1 MRKLIM
7 TVALLAM
14 VGGANAQK
22 GNVTRAWAKAN
33 AESPDLK
40 GAVNEITPALTNEET
55 KGMSKTWYTAGFIMM
70 KNYEK
75 EYKSKALGTK
85 FDADNLY
92 NSITKEYE
100 YFMKCY
106 ELDIIPDK
114 KGKVK
119 PKYAKDIRA
128 NLLMCRN
135 SFIDA
140 GNYYSTPEKKDYAAA
155 SKAFETYLSYV
166 GLPVM
171 EPISKK
177 DEPLKKDT
185 LYYSIVFWAGYSS
198 YNCFLDKKDPEMSEK
213 SVKYMRMAIDE
224 GVGYEDDLKKAA
236 FQIIDAGLD
245 NKKDT
250 VTRIAYLEKA
260 MTLFSDDNNFAKQL
274 LNIYLRKND
283 IPKAMECL
291 DKSIAI
297 NPKDAPMYEIK
308 GQLLETNEDFEG
320 AVACYQK
327 AIDVDPTYTSAY
339 GNMGRIYYNLAA
351 MEQMKATDIK
361 DMKKYNEQM
370 AKAKPYFEKA
380 APCFEKFREA
390 NPDDKDNLKALRT
403 VYYNLNQGAKFD
415 ELDKIIGDK

>member
-22 GNVTRAWAKAN
+22 GNVTRAWAKVN
-33 AESPDLK
+33 AETPDLK
-40 GAVNEITPALTNEET
+40 GAVNEITPALTNDET
-55 KGMSKTWYTAGFIMM
+55 KGLAKTWYTAGFIMM
-70 KNYEK
+70 KNYES
-75 EYKSKALGTK
+75 EYKNKALEMK

-92 NSITKEYE
+92 NSIAKEYE

-106 ELDIIPDK
+106 EIDILPNE

-119 PKYAKDIRA
+119 PKYADEIRA

-140 GNYYSTPEKKDYAAA
+140 GNYYSKKEDFAAA
-155 SKAFETYLSYV
+155 VKSFETYLSYND
-166 GLPVM
+166 LPVM
-171 EPISKK
+171 APISKK

-185 LYYSIVFWAGYSS
+185 TYHSIVFWAGYSS
-198 YNCFLDKKDPEMSEK
+198 YNLFLKDKDAAMSEK
-213 SVKYMRMAIDE
+213 SVKYMSAGLND
-224 GVGYEDDLKKAA
+224 GFGYTAEYKLPMYK
-236 FQIIDAGLD
+236 ILDAGLD
-245 NKKDT
+245 LKKDT
-250 VTRIAYLEKA
+250 TSRISNLEKA
-260 MTLFSDDNNFAKQL
+260 IAEYPNEGDFYKQL
-274 LNIYLRKND
+274 LNIYLGRND

-297 NPKDAPMYEIK
+297 NPKDASMYEIK
-308 GQLLETNEDFEG
+308 GQLLEIKEDFEG
-320 AVACYQK
+320 AVANYQK
-327 AIDVDPTYTSAY
+327 ALDVDPNMATSY
-339 GNMGRIYYNLAA
+339 GNMGRVYYNMAA
-351 MEQMKATDIK
+351 KEQMKAVDIK

-403 VYYNLNQGAKFD
+403 IYYNLNQGAKFD

>member
-33 AESPDLK
+33 AEAPDLK
-40 GAVNEITPALTNEET
+40 GAVNEITPALTNDET
-55 KGMSKTWYTAGFIMM
+55 KGLAKTWFYAGSIMM
-70 KNYEK
+70 KIYES
-75 EYKSKALGTK
+75 EYKNKALK
-85 FDADNLY
+85 LNFDAANLY

-100 YFMKCY
+100 YFMKCH
-106 ELDIIPDK
+106 EIDILPNE

-119 PKYAKDIRA
+119 PKYSKDIRA

-140 GNYYSTPEKKDYAAA
+140 GNYYSEKKDYAAA

-171 EPISKK
+171 EPLTKK

-185 LYYSIVFWAGYSS
+185 LYYQIVFWAGYSPHLE
-198 YNCFLDKKDPEMSEK
+198 YIEKKDPVMAEK
-213 SVKYMRMAIDE
+213 SIKYMTMALGE
-224 GVGYEDDLKKAA
+224 GFGYDPDLRLSIYK
-236 FQIIDAGLD
+236 IMDYSLD
-245 NKKDT
+245 IKKDT
-250 VTRIAYLEKA
+250 TTRIAYLEKA
-260 MTLFSDDNNFAKQL
+260 IAEFPNEDGFYKQL
-274 LNIYLRKND
+274 LNIYLGRND

-297 NPKDAPMYEIK
+297 NPKDASMYEIK
-308 GQLLETNEDFEG
+308 GQLLEIKEDFEG
-320 AVACYQK
+320 AVANYQK
-327 AIDVDPTYTSAY
+327 ALDVDPNMATSY
-339 GNMGRIYYNLAA
+339 GNMGRVYYNMAA
-351 MEQMKATDIK
+351 KEQMKAADIK
-361 DMKKYNEQM
+361 DTKKYNEQM

-380 APCFEKFREA
+380 APCFEKVREA
-390 NPDDKDNLKALRT
+390 KPDDKDNLKALRT
-403 VYYNLNQGAKFD
+403 IYYNLNQGAKFD

>member
-33 AESPDLK
+33 AETPNLK
-40 GAVNEITPALTNEET
+40 DAVSEITPALTNDET
-55 KGMSKTWYTAGFIMM
+55 KGLAKTWYYAAMIMM
-70 KNYEK
+70 KNYES
-75 EYKSKALGTK
+75 EYKNKALGTK

-92 NSITKEYE
+92 NSIAKEYE
-100 YFMKCY
+100 YFMKCN
-106 ELDIIPDK
+106 EIDILPDE

-119 PKYAKDIRA
+119 PKYTKDIRA

-171 EPISKK
+171 EPLTKK

-185 LYYSIVFWAGYSS
+185 LYYQIVFWAGYSS
-198 YNCFLDKKDPEMSEK
+198 YNVFLDKKDPAMAEK
-213 SVKYMRMAIDE
+213 SVKYMRLALDE
-224 GVGYEDDLKKAA
+224 GYGYTDDVKKAS
-236 FQIIDAGLD
+236 FQILDAGFD
-245 NKKDT
+245 ANKDT
-250 VTRIAYLEKA
+250 VSRITYLDKA
-260 MTLFSDDNNFAKQL
+260 IAAFPSDGDFYKQL
-274 LNIYLRKND
+274 LNIYLRRND

-297 NPKDAPMYEIK
+297 NPKDADMYEIK
-308 GQLLETNEDFEG
+308 GQLLETKEDFEG
-320 AVACYQK
+320 AVASYQK
-327 AIDVDPTYTSAY
+327 AIDVDPNMTTSY
-339 GNMGRIYYNLAA
+339 GNLGRVYYNMAA
-351 MEQMKATDIK
+351 KEQMKAADIK
-361 DMKKYNEQM
+361 DVKKYNEQM

-403 VYYNLNQGAKFD
+403 IYYNLNQGAKFD